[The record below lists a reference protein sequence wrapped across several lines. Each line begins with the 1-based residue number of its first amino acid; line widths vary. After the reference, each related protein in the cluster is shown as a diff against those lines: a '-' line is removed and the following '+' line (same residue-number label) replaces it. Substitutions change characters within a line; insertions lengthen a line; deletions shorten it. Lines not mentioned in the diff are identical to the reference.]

1 MHRNIAALV
10 VVFAAAFAAV
20 PAAAAT
26 SPMGRDFGLGLRL
39 GAPTGID
46 LKFMTSADSGLIV
59 GVGGLL
65 FFDRSLSLHV
75 DHVWHAHLTEDF
87 TAYAGIG
94 GWGAVSA
101 DVKGPPFG
109 YRGPVYVAAVPVAA
123 GVRVPLGLNYA
134 FQSFPLEL
142 YGEIAP
148 SAEVFPGIG
157 FFSSASLG
165 ARLYF

>member
-1 MHRNIAALV
+1 MHRALAAFV
-10 VVFAAAFAAV
+10 VVVAAAFAV
-20 PAAAAT
+20 PAAAET

-39 GAPTGID
+39 GAPTGLD
-46 LKFMTSADSGLIV
+46 LKLMTGADSGLVV

-75 DHVWHAHLTEDF
+75 DHVWHAHLTENF
-87 TAYAGIG
+87 TAYAGVG
-94 GWGAVSA
+94 GWGSVSG

-109 YRGPVYVAAVPVAA
+109 YRGPVYVQAVPVNA

-134 FQSFPLEL
+134 FQPIPVEV

-148 SAEVFPGIG
+148 SAELFPGIG
-157 FFSSASLG
+157 LFSSGSLG